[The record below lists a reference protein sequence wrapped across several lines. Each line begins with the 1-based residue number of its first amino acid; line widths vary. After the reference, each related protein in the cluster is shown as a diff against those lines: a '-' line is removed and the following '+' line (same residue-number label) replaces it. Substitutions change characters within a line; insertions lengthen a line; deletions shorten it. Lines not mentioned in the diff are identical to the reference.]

1 MVEPFRIQQIRQ
13 FVITAN
19 SGSFRAAATG
29 TFRSQAAV
37 SAAMRDL
44 ERQVGAKLFEQGRR
58 ARLTPLAQMLLP
70 IFNELLTTHDRTLND
85 ARQLAQ
91 AERGSV
97 SLAVVPVLAEEWL
110 PLFLIDL
117 VRDHPHLRVRATD
130 NRSPLVRSLV
140 ADGTIDIGVCG
151 HLADDPKLTFQP
163 VAIDVFGIL
172 CSPSHR
178 LAQRRRAV
186 PWSALRGERLIGND
200 TFELLK
206 ARGLSEWISDPEM
219 VVTSRVALMACV
231 KAGLGITP
239 VPMLTRAEK
248 ALGLV
253 FMPLT
258 APRIT
263 RTIGIVTRRGQTLL
277 PSVAQVQARIAQS
290 LAVYAREQGATLVA
304 SSRGAQRAARPKRN

>member
-1 MVEPFRIQQIRQ
+1 M
-13 FVITAN
+13 
-19 SGSFRAAATG
+19 
-29 TFRSQAAV
+29 
-37 SAAMRDL
+37 
-44 ERQVGAKLFEQGRR
+44 
-58 ARLTPLAQMLLP
+58 
-70 IFNELLTTHDRTLND
+70 
-85 ARQLAQ
+85 
-91 AERGSV
+91 
-97 SLAVVPVLAEEWL
+97 
-110 PLFLIDL
+110 
-117 VRDHPHLRVRATD
+117 
-130 NRSPLVRSLV
+130 
-140 ADGTIDIGVCG
+140 ADGTVDIGVCG

-178 LAQRRRAV
+178 LARSRRAV

-206 ARGLSEWISDPEM
+206 ARGLSEWISDPAM
-219 VVTSRVALMACV
+219 VVTSRAALMACV
-231 KAGLGITP
+231 KAELGITP

-258 APRIT
+258 QPRIT

-290 LAVYAREQGATLVA
+290 LAEYAREQGATLVGQRA
-304 SSRGAQRAARPKRN
+304 PAQRGRIDGKRN

>member
-1 MVEPFRIQQIRQ
+1 
-13 FVITAN
+13 
-19 SGSFRAAATG
+19 
-29 TFRSQAAV
+29 
-37 SAAMRDL
+37 
-44 ERQVGAKLFEQGRR
+44 LFEQGRR

-117 VRDHPHLRVRATD
+117 VRDYPHLRVRATD

-140 ADGTIDIGVCG
+140 ADGT
-151 HLADDPKLTFQP
+151 

-178 LAQRRRAV
+178 LASRRRAV

-219 VVTSRVALMACV
+219 VVTSRAALMACV
-231 KAGLGITP
+231 KAELGITP

-258 APRIT
+258 QPRIT

-277 PSVAQVQARIAQS
+277 PSVAQVQARILRS
-290 LAVYAREQGATLVA
+290 LAEYAREQGATLVG
-304 SSRGAQRAARPKRN
+304 SGRGAQRAARPKRN